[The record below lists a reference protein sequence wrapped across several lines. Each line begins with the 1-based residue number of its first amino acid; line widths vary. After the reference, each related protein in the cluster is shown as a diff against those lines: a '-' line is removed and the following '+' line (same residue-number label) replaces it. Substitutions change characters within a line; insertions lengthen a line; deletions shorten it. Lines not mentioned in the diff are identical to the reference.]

1 MVKSS
6 EVISFAL
13 AGYGR
18 FGRHHANVL
27 SNHPSAQV
35 SAIAEPD
42 PYAIEQARKD
52 FPDTQIF
59 EDPVRMIQE
68 MEFDAV
74 NIVSPD
80 NTHAEIVRPALN
92 NGIHVFCE
100 KPPSTRPDA
109 SRA

>member
-1 MVKSS
+1 MIQSNGKSS

-42 PYAIEQARKD
+42 PLQSSKLVK
-52 FPDTQIF
+52 IF
-59 EDPVRMIQE
+59 LRLKFLKIL
-68 MEFDAV
+68 
-74 NIVSPD
+74 S
-80 NTHAEIVRPALN
+80 
-92 NGIHVFCE
+92 G
-100 KPPSTRPDA
+100 
-109 SRA
+109 

>member
-42 PYAIEQARKD
+42 PFAIEQARKD
-52 FPDTQIF
+52 FPETQIF
-59 EDPVRMIQE
+59 EDPVRMIQA
-68 MEFDAV
+68 F
-74 NIVSPD
+74 
-80 NTHAEIVRPALN
+80 
-92 NGIHVFCE
+92 
-100 KPPSTRPDA
+100 
-109 SRA
+109 

>member
-42 PYAIEQARKD
+42 PSAIEQARKD
-52 FPDTQIF
+52 FPETQIF

-74 NIVSPD
+74 TIVSPES
-80 NTHAEIVRPALN
+80 THAEIVRKALN
-92 NGIHVFCE
+92 KGCLLYT
-100 KPPSTRPDA
+100 SDA
-109 SRA
+109 ADE